1 MNAMSWIGH
10 GKSGRRLKAFR
21 SRMST
26 VVGRLVLLGLL
37 FAAGGHFTAP
47 AVAMDCNGKPDALG
61 VSRVIAVDP
70 TEHRLVG
77 SMQYPETLPL
87 ADHEVVLTFDDG
99 PSPKYTDRILETL
112 ASQCVKATFFMV
124 GEMAKLFPEEARK
137 VAAQGHTIGTHSFSH
152 PFTFQRM
159 TEAQAGAEIDKGID
173 AVGAALEN
181 PAELA
186 PFFRVPGFLT
196 SKNTEAALAS
206 RRLMTWSADI
216 PSDDWT
222 GIGSNEIIRRVMSRL
237 EAKSRGIILFHD
249 IHEHTVAALPELLK
263 ELKEQ
268 GYRVVQIVPAS
279 DKVAKTETTPD
290 QWKLPPEKMVQA
302 EEGAKPSTEGRGV
315 AKHAKTS
322 RARASRH
329 VGRAHI
335 RLARA
340 KVERKR
346 PHHVAGERINN
357 RRLRDSDCHG
367 QEGRR
372 AGSCAPAHHRAA

>member
-1 MNAMSWIGH
+1 
-10 GKSGRRLKAFR
+10 
-21 SRMST
+21 MST

-137 VAAQGHTIGTHSFSH
+137 VAAQGHTIGTHSFRH
-152 PFTFQRM
+152 PFTFDRM
-159 TEAQAGAEIDKGID
+159 TEAQAGAEIDKGIE

-196 SKNTEAALAS
+196 SKTTEAALAS
-206 RRLMTWSADI
+206 RGLMTWSADV
-216 PSDDWT
+216 PSDDWK
-222 GIGSNEIIRRVMSRL
+222 GISSDEIVRRVMSRL
-237 EAKSRGIILFHD
+237 ETKSRGIVLFHD

-263 ELKEQ
+263 QLQEH
-268 GYRVVQIVPAS
+268 GYRVVQVVPAS
-279 DKVAKTETTPD
+279 DKLAKTETTSD
-290 QWKLPPEKMVQA
+290 QWRLPPEKTVQV
-302 EEGAKPSTEGRGV
+302 EEGAKHSVDG
-315 AKHAKTS
+315 
-322 RARASRH
+322 RARARGAKASRH
-329 VGRAHI
+329 IGREHI
-335 RLARA
+335 RLGRT
-340 KVERKR
+340 KVARKR
-346 PHHVAGERINN
+346 PQHVVGERTNN
-357 RRLRDSDCHG
+357 RRLRDGDCHG
-367 QEGRR
+367 HEARR
-372 AGSCAPAHHRAA
+372 AGSCTPAHHNAA